1 MSLFCQTPLD
11 IQEDKKME
19 SHNFNNNLYGV
30 DVAINAETGLPVL
43 HELNGICSGMKG
55 FRKLDLREQLDNN
68 LADRIIKIADD
79 KPIIMGVAQRALY
92 KILKNKGTNVSKIN
106 PELPLTFGLEKK
118 VNKCGFIYGS
128 DPTLQS
134 SFFYWT
140 DKKGHQNKCAN
151 PLLLEWLVG
160 SKLSQQVLLE
170 KSEVSDS
177 IPEGVFICN
186 GESNWQEYVETSGH
200 DTFVYKPLFGC
211 QGRGIEIL
219 NREEA
224 LKVLEKDSILK
235 TVLKTVGK
243 IFTPIEYDQCSAPR
257 KRPKA
262 LLQKFVKSKP
272 VYCAET
278 GNYHSA
284 SARIIHFNGA
294 IEGYWRLSPKAVDD
308 PNASEETKHVVNLSR
323 EGLAAPMSDKD
334 KEILFPYADKV
345 IAAFESQ
352 AKDLTF
358 SSIKHFYKF
367 RNDIYQALV
376 EDGKVRKLTDYISNK
391 EGPTPM
397 RVFG

>member
-1 MSLFCQTPLD
+1 MDTN
-11 IQEDKKME
+11 
-19 SHNFNNNLYGV
+19 NFNNNLYGV
-30 DVAINAETGLPVL
+30 DAAIDVETGLPVL

-55 FRKLDLREQLDNN
+55 FRELGLREQLDNN
-68 LADRIIKIADD
+68 LADRIIEIADG
-79 KPIIMGVAQRALY
+79 KPIIMGIVQKAMY
-92 KILKNKGTNVSKIN
+92 KVLKNKQIEVSKKDPDSPFN
-106 PELPLTFGLEKK
+106 LNLEKK
-118 VNKCGFIYGS
+118 VDECGFIYGS
-128 DPTLQS
+128 APSLQH
-134 SFFYWT
+134 SFFPLT
-140 DKKGHQNKCAN
+140 DDKGYQDKCAN
-151 PLLLEWLVG
+151 PLLLEWIVG
-160 SKLSQQVLLE
+160 SKLLQQILLE
-170 KSEVSDS
+170 QTAISDS
-177 IPEGVFICN
+177 IPKGVLICN
-186 GESNWQEYVETSGH
+186 GKSNWQEYVEISGH
-200 DTFVYKPLFGC
+200 DTFIYKPLFEC
-211 QGRGIEIL
+211 QGRGIKIMGK
-219 NREEA
+219 EEA
-224 LKVLEKDSILK
+224 LEALEKDSILK

-308 PNASEETKHVVNLSR
+308 PNASEKTKHVVNLAR
-323 EGLAAPMSDKD
+323 EGIVAPMSDKD

-352 AKDLTF
+352 ARDLTF

-376 EDGKVRKLTDYISNK
+376 KDGKVRKLTDYISNK